1 MKEQAG
7 RREITLDEAIAAVR
21 DDRPPA
27 TTAEAAGARVWAS
40 LAQEGAAPGEAG
52 GSIRGCA
59 DVQALFPALRQASL
73 PPPRALLVEDH
84 LRECA
89 PCRAAFRQPGRPRL
103 AVLPWRPAAPTATA
117 GARSWRRPALAAA
130 SVAVLAVS
138 GFAVRQVFFGVPPGS
153 RASVQS
159 VSGVLQ
165 RVALDRTGALA
176 PGEELGEAESV
187 RTARTSQARLR
198 LRDGSMVEM
207 GERAELSVTARGND
221 TTVHLERGR
230 IIVQASKR
238 RTGHLLVAS
247 NDCTVQVTGTVF
259 SVNSGVKGS
268 RVSVIE
274 GNVRVFHGRSEES
287 LQPGQQF
294 ATSTDMGTVPL
305 QEEIAWSR
313 DLDQHLALLAEFKA
327 LRQKL
332 DALPAPG
339 LRYESRLLRLLPE
352 DTVLFASAPNYG
364 EALAEAHRLF
374 EQRLQESAVL
384 REWWEKAE
392 PARHGGPSLNE
403 VIAKVQGLSGFLG
416 DEVAFA
422 AVTADGRPR
431 PLLLAEVR
439 RPGLGEFLAR
449 ELGEAQSHVLLRGN
463 VVAFSDDPAMLRALE
478 GALETGSGFEQSPF
492 GQRIS
497 DAYREGVALL
507 FAADLERIGPRRRG
521 PRGNPAVHA
530 TGIDDL
536 RYLIAERKGLTQQ
549 AQSRALL
556 AFSGQRRGIA
566 SWLAA
571 PGPMGALDF
580 VSPGAEAVAAFVT
593 KSPALVLDDVLG
605 FRAGG
610 SDQLAALESKL
621 NLRLREDVAEALG
634 SDFAIA
640 LDGPILPTPA
650 WKLAVEVYDP
660 ARLQAAVRALVEAA
674 GEEMTRAGR
683 PAPRLEAEQVGAQTC
698 YSIRGGALPFEVHYT
713 FADGYLVAAPARAL
727 VMQALR
733 THETGDSLPRSAGFR
748 ALLPADRHD
757 HASGLIYQNLGPF
770 TSALLEVAGATRL
783 TPEQRQSFESL
794 ARDARPT
801 LVSLYGEEDAI
812 RMAGTGGFVDL
823 DPTALALPMLLQRAL
838 PGTGE
843 PGRP

>member
-7 RREITLDEAIAAVR
+7 GREITLDEAIAAVR

-27 TTAEAAGARVWAS
+27 STTEAAGARVWARV
-40 LAQEGAAPGEAG
+40 AQDGSAPGEAG

-73 PPPRALLVEDH
+73 PAPRALLVEDH

-103 AVLPWRPAAPTATA
+103 AILPWRPAAPTATA

-130 SVAVLAVS
+130 SLAALALS
-138 GFAVRQVFFGVPPGS
+138 GFAVQRVFFGVPPGS

-165 RVALDRTGALA
+165 RVALERTPTLA

-187 RTARTSQARLR
+187 RTARDSQARLR

-207 GERAELSVTARGND
+207 GERAELFVTARGND
-221 TTVHLERGR
+221 TTIHLQRGR
-230 IIVQASKR
+230 IIVQAARR

-259 SVNSGVKGS
+259 SVNSSVKGS

-287 LQPGQQF
+287 LRPGEQF
-294 ATSTDMGTVPL
+294 ATSTAMGTVPL

-332 DALPAPG
+332 DTLPAPG

-352 DTVLFASAPNYG
+352 NTVVFASAPNYG

-392 PARHGGPSLNE
+392 PARHGGPSLND
-403 VIAKVQGLSGFLG
+403 VIDKVHGLSGFLG

-439 RPGLGEFLAR
+439 RPGLDEFLAR
-449 ELGEAQSHVLLRGN
+449 ELGEALRHVLLRGN

-492 GQRIS
+492 GQRIA
-497 DAYREGVALL
+497 DAYREGVGLL
-507 FAADLERIGPRRRG
+507 FAADLERIGPQ
-521 PRGNPAVHA
+521 GNPAVRA

-536 RYLIAERKGLTQQ
+536 RYLIAERKGLAQQ

-580 VSPGAEAVAAFVT
+580 VSPGAEAAAAFVT
-593 KSPALVLDDVLG
+593 KSPALVLDDILG
-605 FRAGG
+605 LRAGRDAEG
-610 SDQLAALESKL
+610 SDPLAMLESKL

-634 SDFAIA
+634 SDFAVA

-650 WKLAVEVYDP
+650 WKLAVEVYDA
-660 ARLQAAVRALVEAA
+660 ARLQAAVRALVDKA
-674 GEEMTRAGR
+674 GEEMIRAGR
-683 PAPRLEAEQVGAQTC
+683 PAPRLEAEQVGAQTY
-698 YSIRGGALPFEVHYT
+698 YSIRGGVLPFEVHYT

-748 ALLPADRHD
+748 AMLPADGRD

-770 TSALLEVAGATRL
+770 TSALLDVAGSAQL

-812 RMAGTGGFVDL
+812 RMAGTGGFIDL
-823 DPTALALPMLLQRAL
+823 DPTAFALPMLLQRAL
-838 PGTGE
+838 PGTGHQ
-843 PGRP
+843 GRP